1 MSKVEKVRLIENI
14 VIQSPGF
21 KNIITR
27 INECHERSKYTSE
40 PRCLFITG
48 ETGYGKTTIGK
59 FYTKDYP
66 RVVNDDGAIIPVLR
80 STISSPATI
89 KSMGTWLLRD
99 LGDPMPD
106 RGTTTSITMRLC
118 KLIKECRVELLI
130 LDEFQHLID
139 KDTEKV
145 IKSSA
150 DWLKNILN
158 DTGVP
163 MVLMGMP
170 WSVDILSAN
179 DQLQRRFSAKMEL
192 KAFGW
197 STEAEQKEFKTFL
210 ILLENGLPLPKP
222 SNLYSGQMPFRLFCA
237 TRGILSNIKNLI
249 SKTAEKA
256 IEKGFENIT
265 MDLLALA
272 YDEELALNVVGNT
285 NPFRTDVESL
295 KVPAAPIPAEPVR
308 GCGGSRHRSRPKGT
322 GKPKGNISTALH
334 R

>member
-59 FYTKDYP
+59 FYAKDYP
-66 RVVNDDGAIIPVLR
+66 RVVKADGTIVPVLR

-106 RGTTTSITMRLC
+106 RGTTPSITMRLC

-145 IKSSA
+145 LKSSA

-158 DTGVP
+158 DT
-163 MVLMGMP
+163 
-170 WSVDILSAN
+170 
-179 DQLQRRFSAKMEL
+179 
-192 KAFGW
+192 
-197 STEAEQKEFKTFL
+197 
-210 ILLENGLPLPKP
+210 
-222 SNLYSGQMPFRLFCA
+222 
-237 TRGILSNIKNLI
+237 
-249 SKTAEKA
+249 
-256 IEKGFENIT
+256 
-265 MDLLALA
+265 
-272 YDEELALNVVGNT
+272 
-285 NPFRTDVESL
+285 
-295 KVPAAPIPAEPVR
+295 
-308 GCGGSRHRSRPKGT
+308 
-322 GKPKGNISTALH
+322 
-334 R
+334 